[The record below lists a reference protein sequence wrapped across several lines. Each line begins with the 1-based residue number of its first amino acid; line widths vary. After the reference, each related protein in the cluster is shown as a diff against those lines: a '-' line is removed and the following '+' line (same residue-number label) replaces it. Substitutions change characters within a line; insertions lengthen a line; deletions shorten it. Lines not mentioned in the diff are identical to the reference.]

1 MSINEML
8 GAIEQFEGVLDA
20 YNQAWKKQYDELIK
34 GLSETYKLMKVLEK
48 ENEELNNEISELNS
62 QLTSLKTKSEEM
74 DNKIESLRGK
84 KEEATLKMQEL
95 NADLEKIISRTPSD
109 LPCRSS

>member
-8 GAIEQFEGVLDA
+8 SAIEKFEGILDT

-48 ENEELNNEISELNS
+48 ENEELNNEISDLNN
-62 QLTSLKTKSEEM
+62 QLTGLKTKPSRGLTGVPTITTIVHRIQ
-74 DNKIESLRGK
+74 KLGSLMMRG
-84 KEEATLKMQEL
+84 AMILINIL
-95 NADLEKIISRTPSD
+95 
-109 LPCRSS
+109 